1 MTING
6 TTKGMQSNSIPG
18 FSSPRSSSSMVA
30 MKQTPE
36 NDGVQLTRLGGVLNA
51 FHVNAS
57 LSNSRL
63 DRLTPMVRS
72 SRYSVNGVE
81 LGRKLMAEMFQ
92 KQ

>member
-1 MTING
+1 
-6 TTKGMQSNSIPG
+6 
-18 FSSPRSSSSMVA
+18 MVA

-72 SRYSVNGVE
+72 SRYSVSGVE